1 MPSNAPIGVF
11 DSGLGGLSVVRAVRA
26 LLPHESLIYVADSRY
41 APYGERPDAFIQ
53 HRSLAIAR
61 WLRERGAKAF
71 VVACNTATAHGVAA
85 LRADDAWPVVGVEPG
100 IKPAAATSRSGVIGV
115 LATAATLRS
124 ARFANLLARHTAQGQ
139 RFLCQP
145 GHGLVERIE
154 AGDVD
159 SPAVMALLD
168 KYIAPMIAEGA
179 DTLVLG
185 CTHYPFLIPA
195 IQRHFG
201 TALMLIDTGAAI
213 ARQLQR
219 RLEEADLA
227 APAIAG
233 NAGSAGTNGSIQLFT
248 TANAVALQTMA
259 DRLMPEA
266 PATPG
271 STAAT
276 DVSHICAT
284 SDAVSSHPAAPR
296 VATVE
301 IAETAPQ
308 AAAGLALP

>member
-11 DSGLGGLSVVRAVRA
+11 DSGLGGLSVLQAVRA
-26 LLPHESLIYVADSRY
+26 LLPHESLLYVADSAF
-41 APYGERPDAFIQ
+41 APYGERPDAFIAE
-53 HRSLAIAR
+53 RSLAIGR

-85 LRADDAWPVVGVEPG
+85 LRADASWPVVGVEPG
-100 IKPAAATSRSGVIGV
+100 IKPAATASRSGVIGV

-124 ARFANLLARHTAQGQ
+124 ARFADLLARHTAQGQ

-159 SPAVMALLD
+159 SPAVMALLER
-168 KYIAPMIAEGA
+168 YVAPMVAQGA

-195 IQRHFG
+195 IQQRFG
-201 TALMLIDTGAAI
+201 GALTLIDTGAAI

-219 RLEEADLA
+219 RLEADDLC
-227 APAIAG
+227 APRTPGATG
-233 NAGSAGTNGSIQLFT
+233 DMQLFT
-248 TANAVALQTMA
+248 TANVHALQTMA
-259 DRLMPEA
+259 DRLLVNP
-266 PATPG
+266 P
-271 STAAT
+271 
-276 DVSHICAT
+276 
-284 SDAVSSHPAAPR
+284 
-296 VATVE
+296 VAQTVE
-301 IAETAPQ
+301 IGQIDGAVWPATDTAIKIDS
-308 AAAGLALP
+308 ALAS